1 MTKVLRFLVTLFFGY
16 LGVHKF
22 IDKKYGIGFLYL
34 CTAGLFGIGWLYDS
48 VCSFHSLIKPKN
60 NNIDDYDID
69 STNTEVYII
78 NNNDDIQ
85 KTDKP
90 TNINSSVPNEFTE
103 ACIFNEIR
111 IIQDS
116 IYLIDNSTNFD
127 TIIGRLE
134 FIPEHIFYLKVAEKK
149 GLYTLNPT
157 AGDYYNRYILLKDA
171 IIQDAIIR
179 CYKKVLDGANSL
191 KTEKGR
197 INRINKF
204 FDKLIEYKPLM
215 STTIQTYID
224 NFIETRK

>member
-1 MTKVLRFLVTLFFGY
+1 MAKVLRFLLTLFFRY
-16 LGVHKF
+16 LGIHKF
-22 IDKKYGIGFLYL
+22 IDKKYSIGFLYL

-69 STNTEVYII
+69 SISTEVYII
-78 NNNDDIQ
+78 DNNDDIQ
-85 KTDKP
+85 KTDEP
-90 TNINSSVPNEFTE
+90 TSFNSSVPNEFTE

-157 AGDYYNRYILLKDA
+157 AGDYYNRYILLKMQSYKMLSYA
-171 IIQDAIIR
+171 VIR
-179 CYKKVLDGANSL
+179 KY
-191 KTEKGR
+191 
-197 INRINKF
+197 
-204 FDKLIEYKPLM
+204 LM
-215 STTIQTYID
+215 MPIV
-224 NFIETRK
+224 